1 MIDINTIKIGDKI
14 QWDDGIETGRI
25 WTVEKITED
34 GNIYCSRAVTG
45 KVHFT
50 FYPFEY
56 DELNVVENKIKNK
69 EDKPKKG
76 KKK

>member
-1 MIDINTIKIGDKI
+1 MIDINTIKPGDQI
-14 QWDDGIETGRI
+14 QWDDGTDTGRI

-34 GNIYCSRAVTG
+34 GNICCSRQVAG
-45 KVHFT
+45 KVHLT

-56 DELNVVENKIKNK
+56 DVLHLIPDETSKNENK
-69 EDKPKKG
+69 KKT

>member
-1 MIDINTIKIGDKI
+1 MIDIKNIKPGDQI
-14 QWDDGIETGRI
+14 QWDDGTDTGRI
-25 WTVEKITED
+25 WTVEKITEE
-34 GNIYCSRAVTG
+34 GNIYCSRLVTG

-56 DELNVVENKIKNK
+56 DVLNKIENKIENK

>member
-1 MIDINTIKIGDKI
+1 MIDINTIKPGDQI
-14 QWDDGIETGRI
+14 QWDDGNDTGRI

-34 GNIYCSRAVTG
+34 GNIYCSRVVTG

-56 DELNVVENKIKNK
+56 DVLHLIPDETSKN
-69 EDKPKKG
+69 DD
-76 KKK
+76 KKKTKKK